1 MELEETT
8 HTIESLGHPD
18 SDILSTP
25 LWISN
30 IMNASTGNQLP

>member
-8 HTIESLGHPD
+8 PTIESLGYPD

-25 LWISN
+25 LWIS
-30 IMNASTGNQLP
+30 I